1 MSLHVPSPWEGL
13 SYYTQSI
20 VVLWPEKAVISSFL
34 TGIVAL
40 FGGDAFIMW
49 LLLSVMC
56 ADFLLGFTDAA
67 RRKHIRCRAMGRG
80 ALKFVYYFSYI
91 GLVGVVNVSLS
102 RSFGIHV
109 PLLDMFMSYLIITDT
124 ISVMAHMQRLGIP
137 VPALLRRIVVRSR
150 DKIERGV
157 SETLDEDK
165 Q

>member
-1 MSLHVPSPWEGL
+1 MSLYAPSPWEGFV
-13 SYYTQSI
+13 YYTQSLAA
-20 VVLWPEKAVISSFL
+20 LWPEKAVISSFL
-34 TGIVAL
+34 TGAVIL

-49 LLLSVMC
+49 LLIGVMG
-56 ADFLLGFTDAA
+56 ADFVFGFAEAA

-80 ALKFVYYFSYI
+80 VLKFVYYVSYI

-137 VPALLRRIVVRSR
+137 VPALLQRIVVRSR

>member
-13 SYYTQSI
+13 LYYTQSLA
-20 VVLWPEKAVISSFL
+20 VLWPEKAVISSFL
-34 TGIVAL
+34 AGVVAL

-49 LLLSVMC
+49 LLLGVMC

-80 ALKFVYYFSYI
+80 VLKFVYYFSYI

-102 RSFGIHV
+102 RSFGIHA
-109 PLLDMFMSYLIITDT
+109 PLLDLFMSYLIITDA

-137 VPALLRRIVVRSR
+137 VPALLRRIIVRSR

-157 SETLDEDK
+157 SETLDEGK

>member
-1 MSLHVPSPWEGL
+1 M
-13 SYYTQSI
+13 
-20 VVLWPEKAVISSFL
+20 ISSFL

-109 PLLDMFMSYLIITDT
+109 PLLDMFMSY
-124 ISVMAHMQRLGIP
+124 R
-137 VPALLRRIVVRSR
+137 
-150 DKIERGV
+150 
-157 SETLDEDK
+157 
-165 Q
+165 